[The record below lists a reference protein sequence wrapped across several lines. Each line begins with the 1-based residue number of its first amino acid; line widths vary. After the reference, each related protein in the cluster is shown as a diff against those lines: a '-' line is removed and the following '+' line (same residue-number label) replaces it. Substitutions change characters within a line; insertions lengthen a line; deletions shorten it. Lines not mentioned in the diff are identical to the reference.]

1 MHPISRPAD
10 SRFPYL
16 PGIDALRALAVLAVF
31 FYHAGVDWMP
41 GGFLGVDLFF
51 VISGY
56 LITSLLLRE
65 FRRGGHV
72 RLGRFWLR
80 RARRL
85 LPAVGVMIAVTM
97 LVGAIVDPDRVDQM
111 RGDAIA
117 SLAYVANW
125 HFIYADVSYFDQFQ
139 RPSLFTHLWSLAV
152 EEQFYLFWPL
162 LFAAGMK
169 LFGRARLLLGVAAG
183 ALASVALAWILFDPA
198 GDASRV
204 YYGTDT
210 HAVGLLAGVALALV
224 WSPTELR
231 RRRTGPLVGPIL
243 DVVGVLAL
251 GLIVLSFVNVHEY
264 DLGLWHGGYLW
275 LALVT
280 TLLIAVVVHPAARL
294 GGILGQAP
302 VLWLGL
308 RSYSFYLWH
317 WPVLVLTRPGVD
329 VDLPTELLIPLQ
341 LALVLV
347 LSELS
352 YRYVE
357 LPFRGQGDVKLP
369 AGWLRVARPAL
380 IVGVLAIVAFVGW
393 SGLFA
398 SGKDRLD
405 AANAASTA
413 EKAVVVAKPQGTEQQ
428 APQAGTQQ
436 PGTHPGAALPQQ
448 TGPTQTNASPPPA
461 ARAPRIYAFGDSVMI
476 GAKEQLAAR
485 LGPGFSMDAE
495 VGRQADEFVA
505 LVEQLQREGRTPN
518 AVIIQ
523 MGNNGP
529 LYGEFMEAIQ
539 KATSNVGELF
549 LINDHAPVSWID
561 ESNAAIE
568 EAGEDWPHT
577 TVVDWAAAAAA
588 NEDLLWD
595 GIHLKPAA
603 AVLYADLVNK
613 AVREKVSFPPPPKP
627 QAKPQAKADLK
638 SPRKA
643 KPGTQPKPQA
653 DPKAKA
659 QAADEREEWERRL
672 EMNRGADD
680 QVVDAGDDPVAVV
693 AGADDDR

>member
-1 MHPISRPAD
+1 MHLISRPAD

-97 LVGAIVDPDRVDQM
+97 VVGAIVDPDRVDQM

-125 HFIYADVSYFDQFQ
+125 HFVYADVSYFDQFQ

-169 LFGRARLLLGVAAG
+169 LFGRTRLLLGVAAG
-183 ALASVALAWILFDPA
+183 ALASVALAWILFDPS

-231 RRRTGPLVGPIL
+231 RRRTGPLVGPVL
-243 DVVGVLAL
+243 DVVGVFAL
-251 GLIVLSFVNVHEY
+251 GFIVLSFVNVHDY

-280 TLLIAVVVHPAARL
+280 ALLIAVVVHPASRL

-413 EKAVVVAKPQGTEQQ
+413 EKAVVVAKPPPKPE
-428 APQAGTQQ
+428 PKE
-436 PGTHPGAALPQQ
+436 
-448 TGPTQTNASPPPA
+448 PTQTNASPPPA
-461 ARAPRIYAFGDSVMI
+461 THPPRIYAFGDSVMI

-485 LGPGFSMDAE
+485 LGPGFSMNAE

-505 LVEQLQREGRTPN
+505 LVEQLKREGRTPN
-518 AVIIQ
+518 AVILH

-539 KATSNVGELF
+539 QATGNVGELV

-588 NEDLLWD
+588 HEDLLWD

-603 AVLYADLVNK
+603 AVLYADLVNE
-613 AVREKVSFPPPPKP
+613 AVREKVSFPPPPKAKAK
-627 QAKPQAKADLK
+627 AKPQKQ
-638 SPRKA
+638 PRK
-643 KPGTQPKPQA
+643 QPEPTA
-653 DPKAKA
+653 E
-659 QAADEREEWERRL
+659 DERENWERRL

-680 QVVDAGDDPVAVV
+680 QVVDAGDHPVAVV
-693 AGADDDR
+693 GGAEHDR